1 MTKRGFLA
9 AGMVLCAAPIL
20 AQELDGQYQIG
31 RCTDGLS
38 DSRMSISGTSM
49 RYWETSC
56 ALSNPVA
63 IRDMAGATLFDAAC
77 RSEGVPSEQRILLMP
92 GGATSAPG
100 VDLILLREG
109 QVVLYQR
116 CD

>member
-1 MTKRGFLA
+1 MTKTGL
-9 AGMVLCAAPIL
+9 LSCAAPGL
-20 AQELDGQYQIG
+20 AQGLDGQYQVG
-31 RCTDGLS
+31 GCTDQLS
-38 DSRMSISGTSM
+38 DGRMSISGTSM

-56 ALSNPVA
+56 ELSNPVT

-77 RSEGVPSEQRILLMP
+77 WSEGIPSEERILLMP
-92 GGATSAPG
+92 GGAMRMPG